1 MEDFVVAFVAAE
13 VPASLILPVL
23 VHQVQEVK
31 DKLLDDLNLVTEQ
44 QRRLEKHGS
53 FRTRIL
59 RSGQNFKRLL

>member
-13 VPASLILPVL
+13 VPAPFILPVL

-31 DKLLDDLNLVTEQ
+31 DKLLDDLNLATEQ
-44 QRRLEKHGS
+44 QRRLEKHWS
-53 FRTRIL
+53 FQTIIL

>member
-13 VPASLILPVL
+13 VPAPLILPVL

-31 DKLLDDLNLVTEQ
+31 DKLLDDLNLATEQ
-44 QRRLEKHGS
+44 QKRLEKHGS
-53 FRTRIL
+53 FWTIIL

>member
-13 VPASLILPVL
+13 VPAPLILPVL

-31 DKLLDDLNLVTEQ
+31 DKLLDYLNLATKQ
-44 QRRLEKHGS
+44 QRQLEKHRS
-53 FRTRIL
+53 FWTIIL